1 MLSLWDWGMNLEP
14 ATGDK
19 PSPPPCQKRASAKS
33 RGASKKE
40 AGLALNVVWPGG
52 HWNMCLE
59 SKWMQCLCL
68 VYWYSL
74 LVLGFDISFT
84 GDETSFLWESKSTRG
99 SQFTIAQAKACLEE
113 VKFEAYGLFGDSRYA
128 VTIAKCQQ
136 LALSKA
142 TGPVPI
148 PADQLALAN
157 QKKDKE
163 SRSYHV
169 CDMFLSGFADLGIR
183 IGHYIVF
190 DKIYVRSDTNISFW
204 SLHGYIWQKTQYSF

>member
-1 MLSLWDWGMNLEP
+1 
-14 ATGDK
+14 
-19 PSPPPCQKRASAKS
+19 
-33 RGASKKE
+33 
-40 AGLALNVVWPGG
+40 
-52 HWNMCLE
+52 MCL
-59 SKWMQCLCL
+59 LR
-68 VYWYSL
+68 
-74 LVLGFDISFT
+74 D
-84 GDETSFLWESKSTRG
+84 SKSSWGNQST
-99 SQFTIAQAKACLEE
+99 SAQGKACLDE

-169 CDMFLSGFADLGIR
+169 CDMYFLMVFAELR
-183 IGHYIVF
+183 IPIG
-190 DKIYVRSDTNISFW
+190 
-204 SLHGYIWQKTQYSF
+204 